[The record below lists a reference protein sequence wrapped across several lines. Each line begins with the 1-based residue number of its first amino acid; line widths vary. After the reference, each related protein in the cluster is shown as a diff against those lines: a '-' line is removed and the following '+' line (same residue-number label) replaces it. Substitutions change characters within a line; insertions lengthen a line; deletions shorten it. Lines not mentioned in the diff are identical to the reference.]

1 MKVTVTTRHLTDT
14 LNPEKLKAYALKKSK
29 RIEKYLKSDEEST
42 VKFVLWTEKF
52 RDNAEITINSKVLKT
67 ASTFETTDML
77 AAIDGAVDNIIAK
90 LKKETD
96 KMITAKRRV
105 SPRTLGETLPAAES
119 PERSPADISAVKVRK
134 LSRKLMTVEE
144 ALLQLDASG
153 ESVIVFRNSATSDM
167 NVLYINNDGQIILV
181 EP

>member
-1 MKVTVTTRHLTDT
+1 MKVTVTTRHLTDN

-29 RIEKYLKSDEEST
+29 RIEKYLKVRRRVDGE
-42 VKFVLWTEKF
+42 VRPLDRKVQGQ
-52 RDNAEITINSKVLKT
+52 RRNHINSKVLKT

-134 LSRKLMTVEE
+134 LSRKL
-144 ALLQLDASG
+144 
-153 ESVIVFRNSATSDM
+153 
-167 NVLYINNDGQIILV
+167 
-181 EP
+181 

>member
-1 MKVTVTTRHLTDT
+1 MKVTVTTRHLADN

-77 AAIDGAVDNIIAK
+77 AAIDGAVDTIVSK

-96 KMITAKRRV
+96 KKITAKRRV
-105 SPRTLGETLPAAES
+105 SPRSQGGVLPAGES
-119 PERSPADISAVKVRK
+119 PERGPADMSDVKVRK
-134 LSRKLMTVEE
+134 LPRKLMTVEE
-144 ALLQLDASG
+144 ALLQLSASG
-153 ESVIVFRNSATSDM
+153 ENVVTFRNSATSDM
-167 NVLYINNDGQIILV
+167 NVLYVENDGQITLV

>member
-1 MKVTVTTRHLTDT
+1 MKVTVTTRHLADN
-14 LNPEKLKAYALKKSK
+14 LNPEKLKAYALKKSR
-29 RIEKYLKSDEEST
+29 RIGKYLKSDEEST

-52 RDNAEITINSKVLKT
+52 RDNAEITIKSKVLKT

-77 AAIDGAVDNIIAK
+77 AAIDGAVDTIISK

-96 KMITAKRRV
+96 KKITAKRRGL
-105 SPRTLGETLPAAES
+105 SRSQDNIPAS
-119 PERSPADISAVKVRK
+119 VPSGQGPADISAVKVRR

-144 ALLQLDASG
+144 ALLQLNASG
-153 ESVIVFRNSATSDM
+153 ESVVAFRNSATSDV
-167 NVLYINNDGQIILV
+167 NVLYVDNDGQITLV